1 MICVG
6 IIKSHN
12 RARNMMYVGRTIK
25 NESIFTPTPVIAS
38 APNIKHDQYLVNIF
52 TLSLQ

>member
-25 NESIFTPTPVIAS
+25 NESIFTPISGIAS
-38 APNIKHDQYLVNIF
+38 APNKHDQHLVNMFILF
-52 TLSLQ
+52 L